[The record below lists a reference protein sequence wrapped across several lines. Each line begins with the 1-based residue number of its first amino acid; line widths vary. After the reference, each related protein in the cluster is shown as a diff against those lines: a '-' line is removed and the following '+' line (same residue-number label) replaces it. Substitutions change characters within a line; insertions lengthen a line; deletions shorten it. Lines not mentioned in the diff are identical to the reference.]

1 VSRWT
6 LYRDRRQRKRNA
18 SLLLMLS
25 GAIRSADVEL
35 PYFERGANDGWIAC
49 SNLQGLETT
58 GDVDWGEQC
67 LG

>member
-1 VSRWT
+1 
-6 LYRDRRQRKRNA
+6 
-18 SLLLMLS
+18 MLS